1 MVVYVVNRYPDFIK
15 GSPFALVLRDL
26 GGSRCPP
33 AKHLNQPKEE
43 TGTRAEVVMTPPE
56 GFHRETDVS
65 FRQKDHTATE
75 NNFLLTEVS

>member
-1 MVVYVVNRYPDFIK
+1 MVVYVVRYADFIQ

-33 AKHLNQPKEE
+33 AKHLNQPNEE
-43 TGTRAEVVMTPPE
+43 TETRAEVVLTPPE
-56 GFHRETDVS
+56 SFHRETGVS

>member
-15 GSPFALVLRDL
+15 GSPFALVLWDL

-43 TGTRAEVVMTPPE
+43 AEVVLTPPE